1 MRVGRVVSVRSG
13 WVTGSLAILVAIS
26 SGCGDEKAAPSDA
39 SAPRGSIEAAP
50 APKGPEGDPLAGLPV
65 TSLKDVLASW
75 PVVDGEPLVVAD
87 LASGRVDSFADAD
100 TAALEGVTFTPDGSL
115 VYVDGPSS
123 LAVVTGDGER
133 RSVRLDGEIDEIF
146 SVEMIGERIV
156 LRPSPQSG
164 SEELV
169 ALSADGSAICTGPA
183 QPFGALVAGGWAWF
197 DNLGSR
203 LDPVSCEVERGLDV
217 SNDPSE
223 ASPLIAAL
231 RVDGEDVFVAGDT
244 SVSRFDLG
252 SGRLE
257 GRSEEP
263 MDLVMDMVVRD
274 QELWVIDGTEL
285 IVLDAETLEASR
297 RVELGVCDGTASFVE
312 AGGSVYVL
320 DDCTGTLT
328 MLEDATGEPAA
339 AWDLP
344 SDGESDSMMRPVVA
358 GPNIWMVNGEQ
369 SMEPIV
375 FNTAMERFER
385 LPDDVRSDV
394 GTGAWHLAVTPAT

>member
-1 MRVGRVVSVRSG
+1 MRRW
-13 WVTGSLAILVAIS
+13 WVAGSLAVLVAVS
-26 SGCGDEKAAPSDA
+26 SGCGDEKAGPSDA
-39 SAPRGSIEAAP
+39 SAARESIEARP
-50 APKGPEGDPLAGLPV
+50 APKGTENDPLAGLPV

-123 LAVVTGDGER
+123 LAVVTDDGER

-146 SVEMIGERIV
+146 TVEMIGERIV
-156 LRPSPQSG
+156 ARPSPQSD
-164 SEELV
+164 SDELV
-169 ALSADGSAICTGPA
+169 ALSSDGSSVCSGPA

-203 LDPVSCEVERGLDV
+203 LDPVTCQAERGLDV

-231 RVDGEDVFVAGDT
+231 RVDGEDVFVAGDA
-244 SVSRFDLG
+244 SVARFDLG

-263 MDLVMDMVVRD
+263 LALVMDMVVRD
-274 QELWVIDGTEL
+274 QELWVIGGTEL
-285 IVLDAETLEASR
+285 IVLDAETLKEIR
-297 RVELGVCDGTASFVE
+297 RLELGVCDGTASFVE
-312 AGGSVYVL
+312 VGGSVYVL

-328 MLEDATGEPAA
+328 LLDDATGEPAK

-358 GPNIWMVNGEQ
+358 GQNIWMVNGEQ

-394 GTGAWHLAVTPAT
+394 GTGTWHLAVNPAT